1 MPKKPQRRKVTEQI
15 RPFTSSIYSL
25 LDGKTPEQAI
35 EQLQKIRDEYQGR
48 DIWFILD
55 TWGHDGGC
63 ELELHGSR
71 LQNDAE
77 YEQELEENKKKK
89 ERKRAD
95 AQKRKD
101 AEFAEFQRL
110 KKKFEG

>member
-1 MPKKPQRRKVTEQI
+1 MPKKPQRRKITEQI
-15 RPFTSSIYSL
+15 RPFELSIYSL

-48 DIWFILD
+48 DIWFMLY
-55 TWGHDGGC
+55 TWGYDGGC
-63 ELELHGSR
+63 EMELYGSR
-71 LQNDAE
+71 LQTDAE
-77 YEQELEENKKKK
+77 YEQELDKYNKTQA
-89 ERKRAD
+89 RKRAD